1 MNGWHSLRI
10 VLLMLL
16 LGITS
21 VSAYLFAVHQLYFCL
36 LFSVLI
42 IVGIVVT
49 VVYLHKQ
56 TTQKLTRMV
65 EAIRYGD
72 FSLNFSKNQGEQWET
87 QLVEDIN
94 AVMANLRNELAQ
106 KEERHQYYETLLQTV
121 DSCLLV
127 VNKQGQILWM
137 NQSAE
142 QQLCG
147 YRIHLLAEL
156 DSLNKDFANTLH
168 SLRPGEVKVIRIYR
182 KDLMQ
187 DMAVTV
193 TDYSTT
199 GALLRLINLRNI
211 RSVLEENEMEAW
223 QKLVRVLTHE
233 IMNSIAPIIS
243 LSDTLSERAQQNGMN
258 EKDYGVMLQGM
269 QTIHRRS
276 KGLLGFVENYRKLSR
291 LASPIL
297 APVRVG
303 DLLNDIQ
310 KLFPASGRRYV
321 YKIEDKDLQLM
332 VDRSQMEQV
341 LINLLKNASEACAE
355 NPRAEICV
363 ATSYSAENQI
373 FQLSVTDNG
382 CGILPDVLDK
392 IFIPFFTTKPTG
404 SGIGLTLCKQIVA
417 LHGGSLQ
424 AASDVGKGSCF
435 VLKLWVK

>member
-1 MNGWHSLRI
+1 MNDWHSLRI

-42 IVGIVVT
+42 IVGIVVA

-276 KGLLGFVENYRKLSR
+276 KGLLEFVKNYRKLSR

-310 KLFPASGRRYV
+310 KLFPASGGRYV

-424 AASDVGKGSCF
+424 ATSDLGKGSCF

>member
-49 VVYLHKQ
+49 VVYLQKQ

-310 KLFPASGRRYV
+310 KLFPASGGRYV

-373 FQLSVTDNG
+373 FRLSVTDNG

-424 AASDVGKGSCF
+424 ATSDLGKGSCF

>member
-424 AASDVGKGSCF
+424 ATSDVGKGSCF

>member
-147 YRIHLLAEL
+147 YRIHLLAQL

-310 KLFPASGRRYV
+310 KLFTASGRRYV

-424 AASDVGKGSCF
+424 ATSDIGKGSCF